1 MRRRTVVIH
10 DPALETMPRDRLRA
24 LQSERLRA
32 LVAYVYERVPFYRE
46 RFDDAGVS
54 PADIQSVDD
63 LGRLPFTRKSDL
75 RDHYPFGLFAV
86 PRAEVERIHCSSGT
100 TGQPTV
106 VGYTRRDIEMFAEV
120 NARTLAMAGAEP
132 GMMLHNSAGYG
143 LFTGGL
149 GVHYGGER
157 LGMTVVPVS
166 GGQTERQ
173 LLLITDFRPD
183 VIHCTPGYALTLAHE
198 FGQRGVRPD
207 EISLRFAIVGAEP
220 WSEAM
225 RDEIDAGLGVR
236 STNLYG
242 LSEVVG
248 PGVSCEC
255 VEARDGSHINEDH
268 FLPEVVDPETHET
281 LPEGEV
287 GVLVLTTL
295 TKEAL
300 PVVRY
305 WTGDLASLTSDPCAC
320 GRTLIKMSRIR
331 GRTDDMLIIRG
342 VNVFPTQVEE
352 VLGRIVEL
360 GPHYQLVVSRT
371 GTLDEIEVR
380 TELTVEFHRSV
391 GVEHLSEDVI
401 EADDTLRS
409 VRQRTSELLKE
420 SIGSTMKV
428 SLVTPGSVPRSDGG
442 KLARVLDLRASE
454 PAR

>member
-1 MRRRTVVIH
+1 M
-10 DPALETMPRDRLRA
+10 
-24 LQSERLRA
+24 
-32 LVAYVYERVPFYRE
+32 
-46 RFDDAGVS
+46 
-54 PADIQSVDD
+54 
-63 LGRLPFTRKSDL
+63 
-75 RDHYPFGLFAV
+75 
-86 PRAEVERIHCSSGT
+86 
-100 TGQPTV
+100 
-106 VGYTRRDIEMFAEV
+106 
-120 NARTLAMAGAEP
+120 
-132 GMMLHNSAGYG
+132 
-143 LFTGGL
+143 
-149 GVHYGGER
+149 
-157 LGMTVVPVS
+157 
-166 GGQTERQ
+166 
-173 LLLITDFRPD
+173 
-183 VIHCTPGYALTLAHE
+183 IHCTPGYALTLAHE
-198 FGQRGVRPD
+198 FRQRGVRPD

-268 FLPEVVDPETHET
+268 FLPEVVDPETHEP

-305 WTGDLASLTSDPCAC
+305 WTGDLASLTSDPCVC

-380 TELTVEFHRSV
+380 TELTEEFHRSV

-401 EADDTLRS
+401 EADDTLRT

-420 SIGSTMKV
+420 SIGCTMKV

-442 KLARVLDLRASE
+442 KLARVRRPPRIGARAMTPPTQNAGALAEWQEHLRQDIESIYSDLTDGLRSLLRVSELVYAAAERFPEQLPTRAAIAAERELAQKDKLGLEINQGIFVAHVLASPRAGRHLLHAMSQPRPDAAGAARRL
-454 PAR
+454 PAPREHRPRPCAGRSRGRARPRDDAESRLPERRGRRDRGRSRAGRRSRPPR